1 MIHILK
7 ARILKGVVTRH
18 IEPKF
23 VDRIE
28 SSGSELKSLI
38 QKKFGRSLHIREVDT
53 GSCGACES
61 EIISAN
67 NPIYDLQRFGINF
80 VASPRHAD
88 CLLVTGP
95 VSKNML
101 IALKKTYEA
110 MPEPKFVIACG
121 DCALNGGV
129 FKDSYYVEGVLNDI
143 LPVLLYIQGCPPN
156 PLQIILSLNSFL
168 QGRLNFPCRK
178 RKIRIQ

>member
-7 ARILKGVVTRH
+7 NRILKGIVTRH
-18 IEPKF
+18 IEPKLSQE
-23 VDRIE
+23 IE
-28 SSGSELKSLI
+28 AAGSELRSLI
-38 QKKFGRSLHIREVDT
+38 RKKFNRSLHIREVDT

-110 MPEPKFVIACG
+110 MPEPKFVITCG
-121 DCALNGGV
+121 DCALDGGL
-129 FKDSYYVEGVLNDI
+129 FKDSYYVCPAVKDI
-143 LPVLLYIQGCPPN
+143 LPVALHIPGCPPS
-156 PLQIILSLNSFL
+156 PLYIIQVLKTFL
-168 QGRLNFPCRK
+168 RK
-178 RKIRIQ
+178 KE

>member
-7 ARILKGVVTRH
+7 NRILKGIVTRH
-18 IEPKF
+18 IDLGLP
-23 VDRIE
+23 IE
-28 SSGSELKSLI
+28 INAAGSELKILI
-38 QKKFGRSLHIREVDT
+38 QKRFGRSLNIREVDT

-88 CLLVTGP
+88 ALLVTGP

-101 IALKKTYEA
+101 IALKKTYDA
-110 MPEPKFVIACG
+110 MPEPKFVITCG
-121 DCALNGGV
+121 DCALDGGP
-129 FKDSYYVEGVLNDI
+129 FKDSYYVEKKVKDI
-143 LPVLLYIQGCPPN
+143 IPVALHIPGCPPSPTN
-156 PLQIILSLNSFL
+156 IIQSLLSFL
-168 QGRLNFPCRK
+168 IN
-178 RKIRIQ
+178 

>member
-1 MIHILK
+1 MICILK
-7 ARILKGVVTRH
+7 NRILKGVVTRH
-18 IEPKF
+18 IDAEWSGE
-23 VDRIE
+23 IE
-28 SSGSELKSLI
+28 LVGHELKSMI
-38 QKKFGRSLHIREVDT
+38 QKRFGRSLHIREVDT

-88 CLLVTGP
+88 VLLVTGP

-110 MPEPKFVIACG
+110 MPEPKFVITVG
-121 DCALNGGV
+121 DCALDGGV
-129 FKDSYYVEGVLNDI
+129 FKNSYYVEGAVRDI
-143 LPVLLYIQGCPPN
+143 LPVALHIPGCPPS
-156 PLQIILSLNSFL
+156 PLVIIKAL
-168 QGRLNFPCRK
+168 LNFFK
-178 RKIRIQ
+178 K